1 MGQLVTLRINDD
13 ILTVLADLDILTVDV
28 LVAGDLAERLGL
40 GDTLLLDI
48 NPAEVLGHCLEHPL
62 ALDGGIVVAG
72 VKVSVTRDQ
81 VYSSFLL
88 EL

>member
-48 NPAEVLGHCLEHPL
+48 NPAEVLGYSLQHPL
-62 ALDGGIVVAG
+62 ALDGGVVVAR
-72 VKVSVTRDQ
+72 VKVSMTIDQ

>member
-1 MGQLVTLRINDD
+1 M
-13 ILTVLADLDILTVDV
+13 LAHFDLFAVGV
-28 LVAGDLAERLGL
+28 LVAGDLLEGLGL

-48 NPAEVLGHCLEHPL
+48 NPAEVLGHSPQHPL
-62 ALDGGIVVAG
+62 ALDGGVVVAR
-72 VKVSVTRDQ
+72 VKVSMTIDQ